1 MQQSELCGS
10 ATHVFFVRIIDVCV
24 YQLHQCVTYT
34 VRHSFLTSFV
44 YNREMPGN
52 TSGEPMKG
60 TAELENIASRPS
72 LGYDK

>member
-10 ATHVFFVRIIDVCV
+10 ATRVFLYGSLNVCV
-24 YQLHQCVTYT
+24 HQCVTYT